1 MDFQTP
7 LCLIICNIHEVLLPL
22 PIVCR
27 IPPMFSLCLAH
38 ALLPGFGPLSLF
50 FSSHV
55 MQISSNLLVSSLLVL
70 FYYQFLSV
78 LLHLI
83 FFKNCVQ
90 DYISNGSILFI
101 CLLNVQASNPYNNI
115 DHTYVLTALRLVI
128 IDRWLSLIVSH
139 LLKCLFMV
147 YIFFFQF
154 FPYILHLLLCS
165 FPYLSLLCNHH
176 YFLLIYIYLPP

>member
-1 MDFQTP
+1 MLTTMDFQTP

-27 IPPMFSLCLAH
+27 IPPMFSLCLAL
-38 ALLPGFGPLSLF
+38 ALLPGLGPLSLF

-70 FYYQFLSV
+70 FYYKFLSV

-101 CLLNVQASNPYNNI
+101 WLLNVQASNPYNNI
-115 DHTYVLTALRLVI
+115 DHTYYVLTALRLVI
-128 IDRWLSLIVSH
+128 IDR
-139 LLKCLFMV
+139 
-147 YIFFFQF
+147 
-154 FPYILHLLLCS
+154 
-165 FPYLSLLCNHH
+165 
-176 YFLLIYIYLPP
+176 